1 MEIGKKKDQGKTTGI
16 LQKLLVIF
24 LIFIFLM
31 TAGSLSLRHSLSE
44 RLNHLSTKL
53 KAPPETGEI
62 SNLLLE
68 LNSAENDFQQA
79 SLYGYGDKLGEYQNK
94 LLGVFRQIEGILKE
108 YQKVSTSDIN
118 IKNEEDFKKS
128 LDGKLDLSLKVFAL
142 KKNFDSLLTITT
154 EDKFIGKNKIR
165 ATTRSSR
172 DTERKAAQ
180 DTIIQEVASAVKKK
194 GFFKRLQN
202 VFSPGEDSLRTKFLT
217 VTRENAIRDSIYR
230 ELQLRN
236 ERGQKKLLEKLSKEH
251 NLLAESQQQLISSN
265 LSLINQLRQLIDQIK
280 DNYLESWEQN
290 QQETLAEYEAAVDE
304 LDTFTITAIIMVLI
318 FVALLLVYIKKA
330 SKAESQYKAENT
342 RAIALAE
349 QKSEMLATMSHEIR
363 NPLTAITG
371 FIYLIKNTS
380 LTEEQSR
387 MVSSIKT
394 SSDML
399 METVNDIL
407 DMTKMESQPS
417 EVLKIVSF
425 TPYHEIKETIE
436 TMRFI
441 TIRKNISLTLHFEG
455 SQDNMVYGDPF
466 RLKQIIINLL
476 GNAIKYTDE
485 GGVEVNCSLATGER
499 ANMEE
504 LTVTIKDT
512 GIGIPIER
520 QSKLFTKYYQASGEN
535 NRPGTGLGLYI
546 CHHLIK
552 LQQGTITVKS
562 EEGKGSAFSFRIP
575 YKSANL

>member
-1 MEIGKKKDQGKTTGI
+1 MKVNKKKDQDQTSI

-24 LIFIFLM
+24 LIFIFLL

-44 RLNHLSTKL
+44 RLTHLSTKL
-53 KAPPETGEI
+53 KTPPETGEI

-79 SLYGYGDKLGEYQNK
+79 SLYGYGDKLVEYQSK
-94 LLGVFRQIEGILKE
+94 LLGVFGQIEKILQE
-108 YQKVSTSDIN
+108 YQTISTRGIN
-118 IKNEEDFKKS
+118 VQDEEAFKKS

-154 EDKFIGKNKIR
+154 EDKFAANNRTRKS
-165 ATTRSSR
+165 TRSSK
-172 DTERKAAQ
+172 DSQRKAAQ

-194 GFFKRLQN
+194 SFFKRLQN
-202 VFSPGEDSLRTKFLT
+202 VFAPGEDSLRTKFLT

-236 ERGQKKLLEKLSKEH
+236 ERGQRQILEKLSREH

-265 LSLINQLRQLIDQIK
+265 LSLITQLRQLLDQIK
-280 DNYLESWEQN
+280 DNYLDVWEQN
-290 QQETLAEYEAAVDE
+290 QQETLAEYDGAVDE

-330 SKAESQYKAENT
+330 SKAEDQYKAENT

-371 FIYLIKNTS
+371 FVYLIKNTH
-380 LTEEQSR
+380 LTEEQDR

-407 DMTKMESQPS
+407 DMTKMESQSS
-417 EVLKIVSF
+417 EVLKIVLF

-441 TIRKNISLTLHFEG
+441 TIRKNISLTFQFDG
-455 SQDNMVYGDPF
+455 QQDSTVYGDPF

-476 GNAIKYTDE
+476 GNAIKYTDA
-485 GGVEVNCSLATGER
+485 GGIEVKCSLISDEHDSI
-499 ANMEE
+499 EE
-504 LTVTIKDT
+504 LTVAIKDT
-512 GIGIPIER
+512 GIGIPLDK
-520 QSKLFTKYYQASGEN
+520 QPKLFTKYYQASGEN

-552 LQQGTITVKS
+552 LQEGTITVES
-562 EEGKGSAFSFRIP
+562 DEGKGSTFSFRIP
-575 YKSANL
+575 YKSASV